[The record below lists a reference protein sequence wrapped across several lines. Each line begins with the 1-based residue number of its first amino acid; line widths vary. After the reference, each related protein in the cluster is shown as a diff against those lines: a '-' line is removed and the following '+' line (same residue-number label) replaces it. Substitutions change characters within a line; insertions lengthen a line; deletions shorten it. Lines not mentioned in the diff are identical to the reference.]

1 MNGSRRMEMIT
12 KYKMQRTPK
21 ACPPGFTLVELMI
34 VVATIFLL
42 ATIAIPNL
50 VKARTISQTNAC
62 INNLRQVDSAINTWA
77 LETGKT
83 TGTALQSTD
92 IQPYLGRG
100 PAGTLPW
107 CPNDSSKTCNQS
119 YTVGDTG
126 KFIVGLVP
134 VCFIQPATHVLPYSN
149 SN

>member
-1 MNGSRRMEMIT
+1 MPMNGSRRMEMIT

-62 INNLRQVDSAINTWA
+62 INNLRQIDAAENQFALEHRLTNGDAINFPNDLTPYIK
-77 LETGKT
+77 LNTVGKIPGCPLDGIYHIGKIGEIPT
-83 TGTALQSTD
+83 CSLSNFVPPHALQ
-92 IQPYLGRG
+92 L
-100 PAGTLPW
+100 
-107 CPNDSSKTCNQS
+107 
-119 YTVGDTG
+119 
-126 KFIVGLVP
+126 
-134 VCFIQPATHVLPYSN
+134 
-149 SN
+149 